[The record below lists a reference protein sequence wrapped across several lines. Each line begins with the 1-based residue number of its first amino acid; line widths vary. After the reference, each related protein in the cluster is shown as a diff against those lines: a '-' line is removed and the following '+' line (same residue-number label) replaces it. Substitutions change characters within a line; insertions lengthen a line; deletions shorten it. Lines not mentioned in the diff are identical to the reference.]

1 MLYICTYVQVNTGMY
16 ICTYL
21 CDRIRAMG
29 KKRLVI
35 DLEESDHS
43 TLVAKARQAD
53 LTVSNYVRKALRLP
67 LEKQGIKRKRLGKG
81 DG

>member
-1 MLYICTYVQVNTGMY
+1 
-16 ICTYL
+16 
-21 CDRIRAMG
+21 MG

-67 LEKQGIKRKRLGKG
+67 LEKQGIKRKKPKG
-81 DG
+81 E